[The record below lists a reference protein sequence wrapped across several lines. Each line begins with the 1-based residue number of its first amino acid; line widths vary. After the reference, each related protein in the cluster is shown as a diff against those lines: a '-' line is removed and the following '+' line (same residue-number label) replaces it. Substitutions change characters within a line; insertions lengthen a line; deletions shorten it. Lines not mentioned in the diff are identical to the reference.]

1 MQPIQQKFAR
11 VVVPVVW
18 SFVAFV
24 SATPSLAQPPSPR
37 LPRHIDERTMAAI
50 KRGLD
55 YLAQTQRNDGSWM
68 SAGGYGSYPAVMTSL
83 AGLALLAS
91 GSTPTEGP
99 YSRNIRKAM
108 EYMMNIADER
118 TGLLAGPG
126 SEGRSVYG
134 HGFGMLFLAE
144 CYGMERDAETRKKL
158 KTILDKAIALSVS
171 AQSSYENDTAGGWYY
186 TLQKGGDEG
195 STTVTQ
201 IQGLRAAR
209 NAGLKV
215 PPEVI
220 RKAARY
226 LAICQNPDGGISY
239 SFSSRGGSRPPISA
253 AAVATLYA
261 AGRYDDPMAIKCLD
275 YITKT
280 IVPEINHHS
289 GHGHWFY
296 THFYMAQAMYQVYD
310 ARYDRYFPVLRDNLL
325 KLQAG
330 DGSWTG
336 DGVGTV
342 YGTGIACIILQLPFD
357 YLPIFQR

>member
-1 MQPIQQKFAR
+1 
-11 VVVPVVW
+11 
-18 SFVAFV
+18 
-24 SATPSLAQPPSPR
+24 
-37 LPRHIDERTMAAI
+37 
-50 KRGLD
+50 
-55 YLAQTQRNDGSWM
+55 
-68 SAGGYGSYPAVMTSL
+68 MTSL
-83 AGLALLAS
+83 AGLAMLAS

-99 YSRNIRKAM
+99 YSKNIRKAM
-108 EYMMNIADER
+108 EYMMNISDER

-134 HGFGMLFLAE
+134 HGFGMLFLSE
-144 CYGMERDAETRKKL
+144 CYGMERDGETRKRL

-171 AQSSYENDTAGGWYY
+171 GQSSYENDTAGGWYY

-220 RKAARY
+220 KKAARY

-239 SFSSRGGSRPPISA
+239 SYSSRGGSRPPISA

-261 AGRYDDPMAIKCLD
+261 AGKYDDPMAIKCLD
-275 YITKT
+275 YVTKV
-280 IVPEINHHS
+280 ILPDIQHHS
-289 GHGHWFY
+289 AQGHAFY
-296 THFYMAQAMYQVYD
+296 THFYMAQAMYQVHD
-310 ARYDRYFPVLRDNLL
+310 ARYDRYFPALRDSLL
-325 KLQAG
+325 KLQAS
-330 DGSWTG
+330 DGSWQG

-342 YGTGIACIILQLPFD
+342 YGTAIACIILQLPFD